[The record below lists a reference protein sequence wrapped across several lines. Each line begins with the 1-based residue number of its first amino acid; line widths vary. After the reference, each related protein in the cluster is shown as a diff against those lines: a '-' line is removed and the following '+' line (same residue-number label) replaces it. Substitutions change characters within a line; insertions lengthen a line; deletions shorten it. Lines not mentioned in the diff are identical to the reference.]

1 MSEKDIDFDSILT
14 LNPDSSFLKQSIPK
28 LKSII
33 YSFVRIN
40 GGTVPNQT
48 NLSDQNINIKSLFE
62 KLNI

>member
-33 YSFVRIN
+33 YSSVRIN
-40 GGTVPNQT
+40 GSAVPNQT